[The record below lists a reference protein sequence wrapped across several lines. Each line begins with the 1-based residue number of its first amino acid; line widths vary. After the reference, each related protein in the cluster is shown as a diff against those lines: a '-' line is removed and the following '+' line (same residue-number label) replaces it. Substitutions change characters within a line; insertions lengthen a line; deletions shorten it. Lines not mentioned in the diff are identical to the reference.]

1 MPDIKTVHPHS
12 SSQNPLKSPPDL
24 PSSAHARWV
33 GHSVLAVLVLVLGA
47 FPWLA
52 PALGLEYYVDF
63 VRRILIVSI
72 AALSLNFLI
81 GRAGLVALGHAGF
94 VGVGAYAVVAMVE
107 GGYSN
112 AWLIWA
118 VAFVAGLVISALI
131 GLVAVR
137 TQGVYFI
144 MITLAFAQMLYYLAV
159 SLRFW
164 GGDDGYT
171 LYSPLQLWQGMDAA
185 GNGLFMLVLLAL
197 AAIFLLISRIERS
210 YFGRALEGIRDN
222 ETRMKAM
229 GYPTLRLK
237 LLAFALAGGIAALSG
252 ALLATQNLFVS
263 PSLMQWNQS
272 ALLIVMVVI
281 GGIGLRWGAPLG
293 VAVWLTLEEVLKLHT
308 EYWHAPMGLLLV
320 AVVFLAPKG
329 LAAFFAKKNS
339 EDSNAKKHSAQR
351 KQPNAGEV
359 Q

>member
-1 MPDIKTVHPHS
+1 MAS
-12 SSQNPLKSPPDL
+12 N
-24 PSSAHARWV
+24 AHASWV
-33 GHSVLAVLVLVLGA
+33 GHSVLAGLVVVLGA
-47 FPWLA
+47 FPWLV

-63 VRRILIVSI
+63 VRRILIVSM

-112 AWLIWA
+112 AWLIWL
-118 VAFVAGLVISALI
+118 VATVAGMLISALI

-159 SLRFW
+159 SLRAY

-171 LYSPLQLWQGMDAA
+171 MYAPLQLWQGTDAQ
-185 GNGLFMLVLLAL
+185 GNWLYTLVLLAL
-197 AAIFLLISRIERS
+197 VAIFLVLSRIERS
-210 YFGRALEGIRDN
+210 YLGRALEGIRDN

-229 GYPTLRLK
+229 GYPSFRLK

-293 VAVWLTLEEVLKLHT
+293 VAVWLTLEELLKQHT
-308 EYWHAPMGLLLV
+308 DYWHAPMGLLLV
-320 AVVFLAPKG
+320 AVVFLAAKG

-339 EDSNAKKHSAQR
+339 SHR
-351 KQPNAGEV
+351 KEGKE
-359 Q
+359 

>member
-1 MPDIKTVHPHS
+1 M
-12 SSQNPLKSPPDL
+12 
-24 PSSAHARWV
+24 
-33 GHSVLAVLVLVLGA
+33 LAVLVLVLAA
-47 FPWLA
+47 FPWVA
-52 PALGLEYYVDF
+52 PAWGLDYYVDF
-63 VRRILIVSI
+63 VRRILTVSM

-107 GGYSN
+107 GGFSN
-112 AWLIWA
+112 AWLIWLVAA
-118 VAFVAGLVISALI
+118 VAGMLISALI

-159 SLRFW
+159 SLRIW

-171 LYSPLQLWQGMDAA
+171 LYTPLQLWQGTDAQ
-185 GNGLFMLVLLAL
+185 GNWLYTLNLLAL
-197 AAIFLLISRIERS
+197 AAIFLVLSRIERS
-210 YFGRALEGIRDN
+210 YLGRALEGIRDN
-222 ETRMKAM
+222 ATRMQAM
-229 GYPTLRLK
+229 GYPTFQLK
-237 LLAFALAGGIAALSG
+237 LLAFALAGGIASLAG
-252 ALLATQNLFVS
+252 ALLATQNGFVS

-293 VAVWLTLEEVLKLHT
+293 VAVWLTLEEILKQST
-308 EYWHAPMGLLLV
+308 DYWHAPMGLLLV

-329 LAAFFAKKNS
+329 LAAFFAKKNGT
-339 EDSNAKKHSAQR
+339 AKKQSAQR
-351 KQPNAGEV
+351 KAGAA
-359 Q
+359 

>member
-1 MPDIKTVHPHS
+1 MA
-12 SSQNPLKSPPDL
+12 
-24 PSSAHARWV
+24 SSAHARWV
-33 GHSVLAVLVLVLGA
+33 SHSMLAVLVVGFGA
-47 FPWLA
+47 FPWVA
-52 PALGLEYYVDF
+52 PALGLDYYVDF
-63 VRRILIVSI
+63 VRRILIVSM

-94 VGVGAYAVVAMVE
+94 VGVGAYAVVAIVE
-107 GGYSN
+107 SGFSN
-112 AWLIWA
+112 AWLIWL
-118 VAFVAGLVISALI
+118 VAAVAGLLISGLI

-159 SLRFW
+159 SLRAY

-171 LYSPLQLWQGMDAA
+171 MYSPLVLWDGVNAE
-185 GNGLFMLVLLAL
+185 GNWLFTLVLLAF
-197 AAIFLLISRIERS
+197 AAIFLVLSRVERS

-222 ETRMKAM
+222 ETRMQAM
-229 GYPTLRLK
+229 GYPTVRLK

-272 ALLIVMVVI
+272 ALLIVMVII

-293 VAVWLTLEEVLKLHT
+293 VAVWLLLEEVLKQHT
-308 EYWHAPMGLLLV
+308 EYWHAPMGVLLI

-329 LAAFFAKKNS
+329 LAAFFAKKS
-339 EDSNAKKHSAQR
+339 SIQGKEGNA
-351 KQPNAGEV
+351 
-359 Q
+359 

>member
-1 MPDIKTVHPHS
+1 MA
-12 SSQNPLKSPPDL
+12 
-24 PSSAHARWV
+24 SSAHARWV
-33 GHSVLAVLVLVLGA
+33 SHSVLAVLVLLLGA
-47 FPWLA
+47 FPWVA
-52 PALGLEYYVDF
+52 PALGLDYYVDF

-107 GGYSN
+107 GGFSN
-112 AWLIWA
+112 AWGIWL

-159 SLRFW
+159 SLRMW

-171 LYSPLQLWQGMDAA
+171 MYAP
-185 GNGLFMLVLLAL
+185 LVLWDGVNAEGNWLFTLVLIAL

-222 ETRMKAM
+222 ETRMQAM
-229 GYPTLRLK
+229 GYPTVRLK

-293 VAVWLTLEEVLKLHT
+293 VALWLVLEEILKQHT
-308 EYWHAPMGLLLV
+308 DYWHAPMGVLLI

-329 LAAFFAKKNS
+329 LAAFFSKKNS
-339 EDSNAKKHSAQR
+339 VQR
-351 KQPNAGEV
+351 KEGER
-359 Q
+359 

>member
-1 MPDIKTVHPHS
+1 MAS
-12 SSQNPLKSPPDL
+12 N
-24 PSSAHARWV
+24 AHASWV
-33 GHSVLAVLVLVLGA
+33 GHSVLAGLVVVLGA

-52 PALGLEYYVDF
+52 PAVGLEYYVDF
-63 VRRILIVSI
+63 VRRILIVSM

-112 AWLIWA
+112 AWLIWL
-118 VAFVAGLVISALI
+118 VASVAGMLISALI

-159 SLRFW
+159 SLRAY

-171 LYSPLQLWQGMDAA
+171 MYAPLQLWQGTDAQ
-185 GNGLFMLVLLAL
+185 GNWLYTLVLLAL
-197 AAIFLLISRIERS
+197 VAIFLVLSRIERS
-210 YFGRALEGIRDN
+210 YLGRALEGIRDN
-222 ETRMKAM
+222 ETRMNAM
-229 GYPTLRLK
+229 GYPSFQLK

-293 VAVWLTLEEVLKLHT
+293 VAVWLTLEELLKQHT
-308 EYWHAPMGLLLV
+308 DYWHAPMGLLLV

-339 EDSNAKKHSAQR
+339 SHR
-351 KQPNAGEV
+351 KEGKV
-359 Q
+359 

>member
-1 MPDIKTVHPHS
+1 MAS
-12 SSQNPLKSPPDL
+12 N
-24 PSSAHARWV
+24 AHARWV
-33 GHSVLAVLVLVLGA
+33 SHSVLAALLVVLGA
-47 FPWLA
+47 FPWVA
-52 PALGLEYYVDF
+52 PALGLDYYVDF

-107 GGYSN
+107 SGFGN
-112 AWLIWA
+112 AWLIWLVAA
-118 VAFVAGLVISALI
+118 VAGFVVSGLI

-137 TQGVYFI
+137 TRGVYFI

-159 SLRFW
+159 SLRMW

-171 LYSPLQLWQGMDAA
+171 MYSPLLLWEGVNAE
-185 GNGLFMLVLLAL
+185 GNWLFTLVLLAFASL
-197 AAIFLLISRIERS
+197 FLVLSRMDRS

-222 ETRMKAM
+222 ETRMQAM
-229 GYPTLRLK
+229 GYPTVRLK
-237 LLAFALAGGIAALSG
+237 LLAFALAGSIAALSG

-272 ALLIVMVVI
+272 ALLIVMVLI

-293 VAVWLTLEEVLKLHT
+293 VAVWLVLEELLKQHT
-308 EYWHAPMGLLLV
+308 DYWHAPMGLLLV
-320 AVVFLAPKG
+320 AVVFLAPRG
-329 LAAFFAKKNS
+329 LAAFFAKK
-339 EDSNAKKHSAQR
+339 DSAAKKQSAQR
-351 KQPNAGEV
+351 SKDAA
-359 Q
+359 

>member
-1 MPDIKTVHPHS
+1 MAS
-12 SSQNPLKSPPDL
+12 N
-24 PSSAHARWV
+24 AHARWV
-33 GHSVLAVLVLVLGA
+33 SHSVLAALVVVLAA
-47 FPWLA
+47 FPWVA
-52 PALGLEYYVDF
+52 PALGLDYYVDF
-63 VRRILIVSI
+63 VRRILTVSI

-107 GGYSN
+107 AGFGN
-112 AWLIWA
+112 AWLIWLVAA
-118 VAFVAGLVISALI
+118 VAGFVVSGLI

-137 TQGVYFI
+137 TKGVYFI

-159 SLRFW
+159 SLRMW

-171 LYSPLQLWQGMDAA
+171 MYSPLQLWKGVDAE
-185 GNGLFMLVLLAL
+185 GNWLFSLVLLAF
-197 AAIFLLISRIERS
+197 AAIFLVLSRMDRS

-222 ETRMKAM
+222 ETRMQAM
-229 GYPTLRLK
+229 GYPTVRLK
-237 LLAFALAGGIAALSG
+237 LLAFALAGSIAAFAG

-272 ALLIVMVVI
+272 ALLIVMVLI

-293 VAVWLTLEEVLKLHT
+293 VAVWLVLEELLKQHT
-308 EYWHAPMGLLLV
+308 DYWHAPMGLLLV

-329 LAAFFAKKNS
+329 LAAFFAKK
-339 EDSNAKKHSAQR
+339 DSAAKKQSAQR
-351 KQPNAGEV
+351 SKDAA
-359 Q
+359 

>member
-1 MPDIKTVHPHS
+1 MAS
-12 SSQNPLKSPPDL
+12 N
-24 PSSAHARWV
+24 AHARWV
-33 GHSVLAVLVLVLGA
+33 SHSVLAALVVVLAA
-47 FPWLA
+47 FPWAA
-52 PALGLEYYVDF
+52 PALGLDYYVDF

-107 GGYSN
+107 AGFGN
-112 AWLIWA
+112 AWLIWLVAA
-118 VAFVAGLVISALI
+118 VAGFVVSGLI

-137 TQGVYFI
+137 TKGVYFI

-159 SLRFW
+159 SLRMW

-171 LYSPLQLWQGMDAA
+171 MYSPLQLWDGVDAE
-185 GNGLFMLVLLAL
+185 GNWLFSLVLLAFASL
-197 AAIFLLISRIERS
+197 FLVLSRMDRS

-222 ETRMKAM
+222 ETRMQAM
-229 GYPTLRLK
+229 GYPTVRLK
-237 LLAFALAGGIAALSG
+237 LLAFALAGSIAAFAG

-272 ALLIVMVVI
+272 ALLIVMVLI

-293 VAVWLTLEEVLKLHT
+293 VAVWLVLEELLKQHT
-308 EYWHAPMGLLLV
+308 DYWHAPMGLLLV
-320 AVVFLAPKG
+320 AVVFLAPRG
-329 LAAFFAKKNS
+329 LAAFFAKK
-339 EDSNAKKHSAQR
+339 DSAAKKQSTLRSKDA
-351 KQPNAGEV
+351 A
-359 Q
+359 

>member
-1 MPDIKTVHPHS
+1 M
-12 SSQNPLKSPPDL
+12 LL
-24 PSSAHARWV
+24 
-33 GHSVLAVLVLVLGA
+33 LGA
-47 FPWLA
+47 FPWVA
-52 PALGLEYYVDF
+52 PALGLDYYVDF
-63 VRRILIVSI
+63 VRRILTISM

-81 GRAGLVALGHAGF
+81 GRAGMVALGHAGF

-112 AWLIWA
+112 AWAIWCVAALAGMA
-118 VAFVAGLVISALI
+118 VAALT

-171 LYSPLQLWQGMDAA
+171 LYSPLQLGGGVDAQG
-185 GNGLFMLVLLAL
+185 NWLYSLCLLGLV
-197 AAIFLLISRIERS
+197 AIFLLFSRLERS
-210 YFGRALEGIRDN
+210 YLGRALEGVRDN
-222 ETRMKAM
+222 ATRMQAM
-229 GYPTLRLK
+229 GYPTLRLR
-237 LLAFALAGGIAALSG
+237 LLAFVLAGGIAALSG

-293 VAVWLTLEEVLKLHT
+293 VAVWLVLEEVLKHST
-308 EYWHAPMGLLLV
+308 DYWHAPLGLLLV

-339 EDSNAKKHSAQR
+339 YQR
-351 KQPNAGEV
+351 KEGKA
-359 Q
+359 

>member
-1 MPDIKTVHPHS
+1 MAS
-12 SSQNPLKSPPDL
+12 N
-24 PSSAHARWV
+24 AHARWV
-33 GHSVLAVLVLVLGA
+33 SHSVLAALVIVLGT
-47 FPWLA
+47 FPWVA
-52 PALGLEYYVDF
+52 PALGLDYYVDF

-107 GGYSN
+107 AGFGN
-112 AWLIWA
+112 AWLIWLVAA
-118 VAFVAGLVISALI
+118 VAGFVVSGLI

-137 TQGVYFI
+137 TKGVYFI

-159 SLRFW
+159 SLRMW

-171 LYSPLQLWQGMDAA
+171 MYSPLQLWEGVDAE
-185 GNGLFMLVLLAL
+185 GNWLFSLVLLAFASL
-197 AAIFLLISRIERS
+197 FLVLSRMDRS

-222 ETRMKAM
+222 ETRMQAM
-229 GYPTLRLK
+229 GYPTVRLK
-237 LLAFALAGGIAALSG
+237 LLAFALAGSIAAFAG

-272 ALLIVMVVI
+272 ALLIVMVLI

-293 VAVWLTLEEVLKLHT
+293 VAVWLVLEELLKQHT
-308 EYWHAPMGLLLV
+308 DYWHAPMGLLLV
-320 AVVFLAPKG
+320 AVVFLAPRG
-329 LAAFFAKKNS
+329 LAAFFAKK
-339 EDSNAKKHSAQR
+339 DSAAKKQSTQR
-351 KQPNAGEV
+351 SKDAA
-359 Q
+359 

>member
-1 MPDIKTVHPHS
+1 MAS
-12 SSQNPLKSPPDL
+12 N
-24 PSSAHARWV
+24 AHASWV
-33 GHSVLAVLVLVLGA
+33 GHSVLAGLVVVLGA

-63 VRRILIVSI
+63 VRRILIVSM

-107 GGYSN
+107 GGFSN
-112 AWLIWA
+112 AWLIWL
-118 VAFVAGLVISALI
+118 VAFVAGLLISGLI

-159 SLRFW
+159 SLRAY

-171 LYSPLQLWQGMDAA
+171 MYAPLQLWQGTDAQ
-185 GNGLFMLVLLAL
+185 GNWLYTLVLLAL
-197 AAIFLLISRIERS
+197 VAIFLVLSRIERS
-210 YFGRALEGIRDN
+210 YLGRALEGIRDN

-229 GYPTLRLK
+229 GYPSFQLK

-293 VAVWLTLEEVLKLHT
+293 VAVWLTLEELLKQHT
-308 EYWHAPMGLLLV
+308 DYWHAPMGLLLV

-339 EDSNAKKHSAQR
+339 NHR
-351 KQPNAGEV
+351 KEGKE
-359 Q
+359 